1 MTGDFTSGDR
11 PIRRPA
17 EQVAVT
23 IFDLPCLAVRDPD
36 GSIYVSLSDLCTA
49 LGLDRSSQLRRI
61 RSHVLLQAGL
71 GRFLVQQAGGPQV
84 QDFIHLQTA
93 SNWLVTINAAR
104 VTESVRDRLV
114 YLQQHLFDAVWRA
127 FAQLVGLP
135 DGPSSEIED
144 LDELRQIDPGMRA
157 LAEIVER
164 QQAMEE
170 SQNRARTAWRD
181 VNEQLRTL
189 ATRLGELEH
198 RVGGT
203 ISKGQRGH
211 IYQMVQAWALAR
223 TEGTTQI
230 SRSGVFAA
238 TWAEF
243 KTRFALA
250 RYEDLPIEKYSDA
263 VTYIQ
268 DKYFQLTGSQ
278 LTIADQGELELE

>member
-1 MTGDFTSGDR
+1 M
-11 PIRRPA
+11 
-17 EQVAVT
+17 T

-36 GSIYVSLSDLCTA
+36 GSIYVSLSDLCAA

-61 RSHVLLQAGL
+61 RSHALLQAGL
-71 GRFLVQQAGGPQV
+71 ARFLVQQADGPQV
-84 QDFIHLQTA
+84 HDFIHLQTA

-104 VTESVRDRLV
+104 VAEPVRDRLI

-127 FAQLVGLP
+127 FAQIVGLP

-144 LDELRQIDPGMRA
+144 LDELRQIDPGLRA
-157 LAEIVER
+157 LAELAER
-164 QQAMEE
+164 QQAIEE
-170 SQNRARTAWRD
+170 SQYRARAVWRD
-181 VNEQLRTL
+181 VNDQLRLL
-189 ATRLGELEH
+189 ATRIGELEH

-223 TEGTTQI
+223 VERTTQI

-250 RYEDLPIEKYSDA
+250 RYEDLPITKYSDA
-263 VTYIQ
+263 LTYIQ
-268 DKYFQLTGSQ
+268 DKYVQLTGSQ
-278 LTIADQGELELE
+278 LDIPDQGELGLE